1 MKILIIILLLTSFIA
16 NRAQTIET
24 KIIHYI
30 QGEIITNIDIKNEFK
45 YLLALNDQLREL
57 NKEQI
62 LKISE
67 ESIIREKIKKIEL
80 SKQFE
85 EIKINNDY
93 LKEYLKNLYSKL
105 NLNSLNEFEQY
116 LKNYDITLNDIERK
130 ISIELL
136 WNELIIQRY
145 NNQIKIDRKKIKNKF
160 QNKNTLKLKEYQL
173 SEIIFN
179 VKNKNL
185 IKEKYIEI
193 TKSINEIGFE
203 NSASI
208 FSISD
213 SAKIGGDIGWINEN
227 SINIKIKKNISDL
240 EIGKISEPIILP
252 NGIMILKVMN
262 VRNSQMKI
270 DMEAEYN
277 KAANYE
283 RNRQLNQFSLIY
295 YNKIKK
301 NFGFD
306 E

>member
-227 SINIKIKKNISDL
+227 SINIKIKKNISGL

-262 VRNSQMKI
+262 IRNSQMKI

>member
-1 MKILIIILLLTSFIA
+1 MKLLIIILLLTGFIA
-16 NRAQTIET
+16 NKAQTIET

-45 YLLALNDQLREL
+45 YLLALNDRLREL

-203 NSASI
+203 NTAAIYS
-208 FSISD
+208 FSET
-213 SAKIGGDIGWINEN
+213 AQIGGEIGWVSESSLNDR
-227 SINIKIKKNISDL
+227 IKKNVNNL
-240 EIGKISEPIILP
+240 KNGEITKPIILS
-252 NGIMILKVMN
+252 NGILVLKLIN
-262 VRNSQMKI
+262 TKNSKTAV
-270 DMEAEYN
+270 DVESEFK
-277 KAANYE
+277 KAINYE
-283 RNRQLNQFSLIY
+283 RNRQLNQYSKIY
-295 YNKIKK
+295 YDRVKK
-301 NFGFD
+301 NIGFN

>member
-227 SINIKIKKNISDL
+227 SINIKIKKNISGL

>member
-45 YLLALNDQLREL
+45 YLLALNDRLREL

-227 SINIKIKKNISDL
+227 SINIKIKKNISGL

-262 VRNSQMKI
+262 IRNSQMKI

>member
-1 MKILIIILLLTSFIA
+1 MKLLIIILLLTGFIA
-16 NRAQTIET
+16 NKAQTIET

-30 QGEIITNIDIKNEFK
+30 QGEIITNIDIKNEFR

-116 LKNYDITLNDIERK
+116 LKNYDITLNDIEKK

-136 WNELIIQRY
+136 WNELIIQKY
-145 NNQIKIDRKKIKNKF
+145 NNQIKIDRKEIKKKF
-160 QNKNTLKLKEYQL
+160 QNKKTLKLKEYQL

-179 VKNKNL
+179 VKNKNF

-208 FSISD
+208 FSTSD

-262 VRNSQMKI
+262 IRNSQMKI

-277 KAANYE
+277 KAANFE

-301 NFGFD
+301 NLGFD

>member
-1 MKILIIILLLTSFIA
+1 
-16 NRAQTIET
+16 
-24 KIIHYI
+24 
-30 QGEIITNIDIKNEFK
+30 
-45 YLLALNDQLREL
+45 
-57 NKEQI
+57 
-62 LKISE
+62 
-67 ESIIREKIKKIEL
+67 
-80 SKQFE
+80 
-85 EIKINNDY
+85 

-145 NNQIKIDRKKIKNKF
+145 NNQIKIDRKKIKKKF
-160 QNKNTLKLKEYQL
+160 QNKKTLKLKEYQL

-203 NSASI
+203 NSASV
-208 FSISD
+208 FSIAD
-213 SAKIGGDIGWINEN
+213 TAKIGGDIGWINEN
-227 SINIKIKKNISDL
+227 SINIEIKKNISKL
-240 EIGKISEPIILP
+240 KIGKISEPIILS
-252 NGIMILKVMN
+252 NGILILKV
-262 VRNSQMKI
+262 VDIRNSQMKI

-277 KAANYE
+277 KAANFE

-301 NFGFD
+301 NLEFN

>member
-1 MKILIIILLLTSFIA
+1 MKILIIILLLTGFIA
-16 NRAQTIET
+16 NKAQTIET

-57 NKEQI
+57 DKEQI

-85 EIKINNDY
+85 EIKINEDY
-93 LKEYLKNLYSKL
+93 LKTYIKNLHTRL
-105 NLNSLNEFEQY
+105 NLKTLNEFEQY
-116 LKNYDITLNDIERK
+116 LKNYDLALNDIKKK

-136 WNELIIQRY
+136 WNELIIQKY
-145 NNQIKIDRKKIKNKF
+145 SNQIKINRKKIKKKF
-160 QNKNTLKLKEYQL
+160 QNKNTLKVKEYQL

-185 IKEKYIEI
+185 IKEKYVEI

-213 SAKIGGDIGWINEN
+213 SAKIGGEIGWINEN
-227 SINIKIKKNISDL
+227 SINIEIKKNISNL
-240 EIGKISEPIILP
+240 EIGKISGPIILP
-252 NGIMILKVMN
+252 NGILILKVIN
-262 VRNSQMKI
+262 IRDSQMKI
-270 DMEAEYN
+270 NMEAEYN
-277 KAANYE
+277 KAANFE
-283 RNRQLNQFSLIY
+283 KNRQLNQFSLIY
-295 YNKIKK
+295 YNKVKK
-301 NFGFD
+301 NLGFD

>member
-1 MKILIIILLLTSFIA
+1 MKLLIIILLLTGFIA
-16 NRAQTIET
+16 NKAQTIET

-45 YLLALNDQLREL
+45 YLLALNDRLREL

-116 LKNYDITLNDIERK
+116 LKNYGITLNDIEKK

-136 WNELIIQRY
+136 WNELILQKY
-145 NNQIKIDRKKIKNKF
+145 NNQIKIDRKKIKKKF
-160 QNKNTLKLKEYQL
+160 QNKKTLKLKEYQL

-179 VKNKNL
+179 VKNKNF

-262 VRNSQMKI
+262 IRNSQMKI

-277 KAANYE
+277 KAANFE

-301 NFGFD
+301 NLGFD